1 MSSEKDKSQNFN
13 HLQVNMP
20 EPCPGSRGSYPSPQS
35 GAPTARRMERQRRG
49 GWSAEGA
56 IHYSLGRRPS
66 GRRPRNAAVRV
77 RPHNPARRRRGG
89 WSAKG
94 ATYYSLGRRPSGRRP
109 RKAAVRVHPTI
120 RHANGAAD
128 GAPRAR
134 YIIAWVGG
142 RQAAG
147 PGTPRSIPIPSF
159 RRANGARYRDLRRRR
174 RQSHMNRS
182 SNATPCCR
190 RIARYSSQNG
200 CWRWCSSC
208 RSIYAINASNSAG
221 PTENTP

>member
-109 RKAAVRVHPTI
+109 RKPRFVSIPTI
-120 RHANGAAD
+120 RRAGGAAD

-147 PGTPRSIPIPSF
+147 PGKPRFVSVPTI
-159 RRANGARYRDLRRRR
+159 RRANGAADGAPRARHIIAWVGG
-174 RQSHMNRS
+174 RQ
-182 SNATPCCR
+182 A
-190 RIARYSSQNG
+190 
-200 CWRWCSSC
+200 
-208 RSIYAINASNSAG
+208 AG
-221 PTENTP
+221 PGKPPFVSIPQSGTPTARRMERQGRDTL